1 MQPGG
6 DGGTAVSGSLLHME
20 TFLPARAVKSHSRT
34 ETAPVWPLCVETLPP
49 MHLNSVQEALAD
61 WCAHI
66 HTCALHVHMG
76 GIHVHWVGLPAGGQR
91 HSTFRTGGRPT
102 RPPVPQ
108 GHTCAPCSLLSAASC
123 VGHTPRGSGWGTHV
137 DALSSLPAGDSR
149 GALCPLASAAPP
161 VPLLFL
167 LGPSRSL
174 CFYRS

>member
-1 MQPGG
+1 
-6 DGGTAVSGSLLHME
+6 ME

-108 GHTCAPCSLLSAASC
+108 GHTCAPCSLLSATSC
-123 VGHTPRGSGWGTHV
+123 VGHTPRGSGWEHTWT
-137 DALSSLPAGDSR
+137 
-149 GALCPLASAAPP
+149 LCPLFPQETHGAPCALWLRLP
-161 VPLLFL
+161 LPSLSFSFWVPLA
-167 LGPSRSL
+167 L
-174 CFYRS
+174 CVSTDPRASDALVSGVTFAGRF